1 MPWFRAD
8 DYHTLQ
14 DTIPSHV
21 NPQSQDHAV
30 HRITVAEAE
39 RDFANLVNRV
49 YSEGIPVE
57 LERGDE
63 VIAHLTPA
71 VPRSR
76 LKVGE
81 LNAFLEGLPKLG
93 DDADA
98 FLDDVRAI
106 RREFP
111 SEANPWP

>member
-1 MPWFRAD
+1 M
-8 DYHTLQ
+8 Y
-14 DTIPSHV
+14 
-21 NPQSQDHAV
+21 
-30 HRITVAEAE
+30 RITVAEAE

-57 LERGDE
+57 LERDDE

-76 LKVGE
+76 LKVCE
-81 LNAFLEGLPKLG
+81 LNAFLEALPRLRE
-93 DDADA
+93 DADA
-98 FLDDVRAI
+98 FLEDMRAI

-111 SEANPWP
+111 SEADPWA

>member
-1 MPWFRAD
+1 M
-8 DYHTLQ
+8 
-14 DTIPSHV
+14 
-21 NPQSQDHAV
+21 

-49 YSEGIPVE
+49 YSEGIPVA

-71 VPRSR
+71 APRSR
-76 LKVGE
+76 LKVCE
-81 LNAFLEGLPKLG
+81 LNVFLAGLPKLG
-93 DDADA
+93 EDAVA

-106 RREFP
+106 RRELP
-111 SEANPWP
+111 TEANPWP

>member
-1 MPWFRAD
+1 M
-8 DYHTLQ
+8 Y
-14 DTIPSHV
+14 
-21 NPQSQDHAV
+21 
-30 HRITVAEAE
+30 RITVAEAE

-57 LERGDE
+57 LERGDK

-76 LKVGE
+76 LKVRE
-81 LNAFLEGLPKLG
+81 LSAFLEGLPKLG
-93 DDADA
+93 EDADA
-98 FLDDVRAI
+98 FLEDMRAI

>member
-1 MPWFRAD
+1 V
-8 DYHTLQ
+8 Y
-14 DTIPSHV
+14 
-21 NPQSQDHAV
+21 
-30 HRITVAEAE
+30 RITVAEAE

-57 LERGDE
+57 LERDDE

-76 LKVGE
+76 LKVCE
-81 LNAFLEGLPKLG
+81 LNAFLEALPRLRE
-93 DDADA
+93 DADA
-98 FLDDVRAI
+98 FLEDMRAI

-111 SEANPWP
+111 SEADPWA

>member
-1 MPWFRAD
+1 V
-8 DYHTLQ
+8 Y
-14 DTIPSHV
+14 
-21 NPQSQDHAV
+21 
-30 HRITVAEAE
+30 RITVAEAE

-76 LKVGE
+76 LRVGD

-93 DDADA
+93 EDADA
-98 FLDDVRAI
+98 FLEDGEKRG
-106 RREFP
+106 
-111 SEANPWP
+111 

>member
-1 MPWFRAD
+1 
-8 DYHTLQ
+8 
-14 DTIPSHV
+14 
-21 NPQSQDHAV
+21 V
-30 HRITVAEAE
+30 HRISVAEAE

-57 LERGDE
+57 LERDDE
-63 VIAHLTPA
+63 VIARLTPA

-76 LKVGE
+76 LKVSD

-93 DDADA
+93 EDGGA
-98 FLDDVRAI
+98 FLEDMRAI

-111 SEANPWP
+111 SEADPWA